1 MNSGLL
7 TLHVSIQPSQCP
19 NGGPKDQQKCVNS
32 RVKALKNIIYRLKCE
47 FLENFIYYLFIHLKI
62 CKKAVPEQKQYDTS
76 PSSLLGLSTNPPLS

>member
-7 TLHVSIQPSQCP
+7 TLHVSIQPR
-19 NGGPKDQQKCVNS
+19 GPKDQQKCVNS

-76 PSSLLGLSTNPPLS
+76 PSNY